1 MKDGM
6 YLELIKIMFKYEN
19 YMTRCMCNEKRK
31 GFWSGKKLSEEHKR
45 HISEGG
51 KGRVFSNET
60 RKKLSE
66 MRMGENNPAWKGD
79 DVTYG
84 SLHDYIRWH
93 KPKPDL
99 CENCKGNHPRDLHNI
114 PGTYKRNLED
124 WVWLCRSCHMIE
136 DERLE
141 KLIVHN
147 KREYS
152 EETRNKMSEA
162 LKGNKRWL
170 GKHHTEETKRK
181 ISESQKKRLSH

>member
-1 MKDGM
+1 
-6 YLELIKIMFKYEN
+6 
-19 YMTRCMCNEKRK
+19 
-31 GFWSGKKLSEEHKR
+31 
-45 HISEGG
+45 
-51 KGRVFSNET
+51 
-60 RKKLSE
+60 
-66 MRMGENNPAWKGD
+66 
-79 DVTYG
+79 
-84 SLHDYIRWH
+84 
-93 KPKPDL
+93 
-99 CENCKGNHPRDLHNI
+99 
-114 PGTYKRNLED
+114 
-124 WVWLCRSCHMIE
+124 MIE